1 MSYLTVIPTSVAAGS
16 AATVKS
22 VTAAAA
28 IIAGDL
34 LYKPTASTVDVAD
47 ASDSAAKAKVVGIAL
62 NGGAVGQPIAFQI
75 SGQINLGATLVV
87 GTTYVSDGTGNPGKI
102 GPEADLG
109 SGDFPTILG
118 IAISTALLEL
128 NIQAGGIA
136 KP

>member
-1 MSYLTVIPTSVAAGS
+1 MAVLSVTATSVAAGS
-16 AATVKS
+16 AAVVKS
-22 VTAAAA
+22 ATAAATITAGQA
-28 IIAGDL
+28 I
-34 LYKPTASTVDVAD
+34 YKDTTTTVDLAD
-47 ASDSAAKAKVVGIAL
+47 ADVLATAVAVGIAL
-62 NGGAVGQPIAFQI
+62 NGGAVGQPIAYQE

-87 GTTYVSDGTGNPGKI
+87 GEIYSVSVTAGGIEN
-102 GPEADLG
+102 EAALG